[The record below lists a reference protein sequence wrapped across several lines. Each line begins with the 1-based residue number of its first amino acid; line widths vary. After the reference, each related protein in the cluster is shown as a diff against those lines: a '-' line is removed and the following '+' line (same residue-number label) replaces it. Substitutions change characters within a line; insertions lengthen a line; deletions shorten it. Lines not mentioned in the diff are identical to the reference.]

1 MTPTRSNSSSSSS
14 KNMSNLN
21 PTNQQYHQI
30 NIQTTPSHD
39 QPPLPLNLPRSDL
52 LIGREDYNE
61 ILVPSYKAT
70 ITGDW
75 KAAKIILDRRP
86 ELLRF
91 SITESCETVLH
102 IAVLG
107 RSYWFVEYLVSLM
120 EKVDLELQNVNG
132 QTALSLAAMT
142 GHVRMAKILVKK
154 NNALLD
160 IPDSRGMMP
169 LYMAAL
175 YGKHDMVK
183 YLYYKSKKMTG
194 DFWTHENRVCVLV
207 KSVES
212 NLFDVALQIV
222 TDRPELAINGKVLGL
237 LARKPYAFDAIR
249 PNIIPRIIYSSCR
262 LKVRT
267 PDMESHALQLLR
279 IIWAEIV
286 KLPKAQIHDIIRG
299 PPDLTKGDEKQT
311 RSEKEQQETLQL
323 LRTISDNLAKL
334 PTTIFNLFKG
344 PSHENST
351 ERKDVKSRYSSRVLF
366 LAAEMGN
373 TAFVAEVIGQYPHLV
388 REVNDKNQSIFHVA
402 VSHRHEGIYN
412 LLYDIGSLRNLIIT
426 LEDTNGNN
434 ILHLAGENPKMN
446 RLQKVPGVGLQLHL
460 ETLWYKEVEALLPP
474 PFREMKNGAGLTPH
488 EVFEKNHK
496 ILFSKGEEWMKETAA
511 QLMVV
516 ASLIATISFAAAFT
530 FPGGYDQ
537 VTGMPI
543 FVRKNLSKVFI
554 IFDGLSFISATNS
567 ILLVLTILGSDF
579 TEHDFLISLPQK
591 LMICLTSLFIS
602 IATMILTFIINFLL
616 LYQNHSKWIPIFIS
630 CFAAV
635 TYMIFGSPKFPL
647 IGRFLYGSR
656 FLFKRERRM
665 LKKPIF

>member
-1 MTPTRSNSSSSSS
+1 MIHRSNKFLLAS
-14 KNMSNLN
+14 MSE
-21 PTNQQYHQI
+21 PESISPQHHQI
-30 NIQTTPSHD
+30 NIQSSSHD
-39 QPPLPLNLPRSDL
+39 EPSLPLNMPRPDL

-75 KAAKIILDRRP
+75 KAAKVILDKRP
-86 ELLRF
+86 ELVRF
-91 SITESCETVLH
+91 SITETCETVLH

-107 RSYWFVEYLVSLM
+107 KSYWFVEYLVSLM
-120 EKVDLELQNVNG
+120 EKEDLELQNVNG
-132 QTALSLAAMT
+132 QTALCLAAMA
-142 GHVRMAKILVKK
+142 GNVKIAKILVQK
-154 NNALLD
+154 NHALLD
-160 IPDSRGMMP
+160 LPDSRGMMP

-175 YGKHDMVK
+175 HGKHEMVK
-183 YLYYKSKKMTG
+183 YLYHNSRKMTG

-212 NLFDVALQIV
+212 NLFDFALQIV
-222 TDRPELAINGKVLGL
+222 TDRPELAINGRVLAL
-237 LARKPYAFDAIR
+237 LARKPYAFKATR
-249 PNIIPRIIYSSCR
+249 PNIILRIIYSFLAVCH
-262 LKVRT
+262 LKVAI

-279 IIWAEIV
+279 IMWAEIV
-286 KLPKAQIHDIIRG
+286 KLPKTQIDDIIRG
-299 PPDLTKGDEKQT
+299 PPDQINGYEKRT

-323 LRTISDNLAKL
+323 LRTISDNITNMPFK
-334 PTTIFNLFKG
+334 IFNLFKG
-344 PSHENST
+344 PANEMTSAP
-351 ERKDVKSRYSSRVLF
+351 KDKKNKYSSRVLF

-373 TAFVAEVIGQYPHLV
+373 TAFVVEIIRQYPHLV
-388 REVNDKNQSIFHVA
+388 REVNDDNQSIFHVA

-426 LEDTNGNN
+426 LEDKNGNN
-434 ILHLAGENPKMN
+434 ILHLAGESAKMN
-446 RLQKVPGVGLQLHL
+446 RLQNIPGVGLQLHL
-460 ETLWYKEVEALLPP
+460 ETLWFKEVEAMLPP
-474 PFREMKNGAGLTPH
+474 PFREKKNAAGLTPH
-488 EVFEKNHK
+488 EVFTKNHK

-543 FVRKNLSKVFI
+543 FLKKELSKIFI
-554 IFDGLSFISATNS
+554 IFDGLSFISSTTS
-567 ILLVLTILGSDF
+567 ILLVLTILGSDY
-579 TEHDFLISLPQK
+579 TEHDFMISLPQK
-591 LMICLTSLFIS
+591 LMICLASLFIS

-616 LYQNHSKWIPIFIS
+616 LYQNSSKWIPIFIIS
-630 CFAAV
+630 FAAV

-656 FLFKRERRM
+656 FLFQRETRM